1 MSNTAVSNSAVVN
14 GDTPATVDTVAAE
27 YEEYRAAGR
36 IWGLVEQSRIKKI
49 KFPRVAREVVD
60 RYLAIKDMT
69 TSVSDVLDSLGIEG
83 AIPAS
88 HLKPLAPGQKAVG
101 PAITI
106 RNILERKTPT
116 KGYLDSEPIRMS
128 TRDIYYL
135 AEPGDVLVTDTGG
148 DLSISNMGGQSC
160 AVAKSFGLA
169 GSIVY
174 GAVRDASTIRES
186 GYPVWSCGVTPIT
199 GKFRIEAIEMNGP
212 VTVHDVRVEPG
223 DLIVADDS
231 GICVVPFAHAEAV
244 IDEVEQIAAAEARMT
259 ALIEARAPISE
270 LRPLFRARYNG

>member
-1 MSNTAVSNSAVVN
+1 MTDNVE
-14 GDTPATVDTVAAE
+14 AE
-27 YEEYRAAGR
+27 YDEYLAAGR
-36 IWGLVEQSRIKKI
+36 IWGLVDRNRIKKI
-49 KFPRVAREVVD
+49 KFPRLSPDIVK
-60 RYLAIKDMT
+60 RYLAIDDLT
-69 TSVSDVLDSLGIEG
+69 TSVSDVLDSLGIDG
-83 AIPAS
+83 AVPAS
-88 HLKPLAPGQKAVG
+88 YLRPLSTGQKCVG

-116 KGYLDSEPIRMS
+116 QGYVDKEPIRMS

-160 AVAKSFGLA
+160 AVAKTVGLA

-174 GAVRDASTIRES
+174 GAVRDANTIRAS

-212 VTVHDVRVEPG
+212 VTLHDVRVNPG
-223 DLIVADDS
+223 DLMVADDS
-231 GICVVPFAHAEAV
+231 GSAWCPTSTSSTSSPRSRRSPQQRNA
-244 IDEVEQIAAAEARMT
+244 
-259 ALIEARAPISE
+259 
-270 LRPLFRARYNG
+270 